1 MHPHLLRRTAAAAL
15 VALVAVTALA
25 AVTAG
30 PAAAHRPSP
39 AQIGRGLV
47 RSGIELGPAV
57 AYTNAGERARRR
69 PACRQFPTSVLA
81 AIGYVE
87 TRHGTYGGRRVN
99 SRGVVT
105 PSLFGVRLDGRLA
118 GTVVIRDTDN
128 GHYDRDGRYDRA
140 VGPMQ
145 FIPSTWRNVAANH
158 NVDGSGDGI
167 ENPQNIH
174 DAALAAAHYLC
185 DAARRSGQP
194 IHTRAGLTAALRSY
208 NASTAY
214 RNAVLARAAR
224 YRSNYG
230 HP

>member
-1 MHPHLLRRTAAAAL
+1 MPRPLRAAAAL
-15 VALVAVTALA
+15 TAALLVAVTALT
-25 AVTAG
+25 VT
-30 PAAAHRPSP
+30 PAAAHSGRPSP

-57 AYTNAGERARRR
+57 AYTNAGETMTRR

-81 AIGYVE
+81 AIGWVE

-105 PSLFGVRLDGRLA
+105 PSLFGVRLDGSIR
-118 GTVVIRDTDN
+118 GTAVVRDTDN
-128 GHYDRDGRYDRA
+128 GRYDRDSRYDRA

-208 NASTAY
+208 NASSVY
-214 RNAVLARAAR
+214 RNAVLRRAA
-224 YRSNYG
+224 YHRSNY
-230 HP
+230 